1 MFDSMRK
8 ALKDVGLSSGAK
20 QGSATAGGR
29 PSDLSRATLSV
40 AGRHWLVEEMF
51 AEGGMARVY
60 KARELSTSTR
70 VAMKQMLVPA
80 DRQDAQ
86 SEAEREADLHA
97 RLSDHPNVVT
107 LFSRDVSRAEA
118 HRPDGGFVQ
127 TLLVMELC
135 ERSLA
140 QHINAHVEAKT
151 RMTEEEVLK
160 AFAAC
165 SSAVGYMHSQ
175 TPPLIHRDV
184 KPENLLLAPDGIWKL
199 CDFGSV
205 AVGELV
211 MTTPMERARAETD
224 VGKNTTPTYRAPEM
238 WDVFRWGAI
247 GKPADVWALGCL
259 LYQLC
264 FQRLPFGAEAKM
276 PALNGSYSLPSGHG
290 RSAGVV
296 RLISE
301 LLRVEPN
308 KRPLA
313 ADLAGRAERLV
324 ETGGA
329 VEGDEAET
337 NISVVGSFPNSDAGD
352 EGGWANFDNTP
363 PAMFSGHG
371 HGAAPGW
378 TSFDDATPSIA
389 PTVVDQSAEIDSLKA
404 QLADALASNRRLTEQ
419 LSAAVDT
426 VSTLRGEVD
435 SLKRG
440 SEPSVPSPRIPPP
453 GASLPP
459 QSPTLP
465 PRPREAASPVK
476 WVLQSPDEAGE
487 RKVRISSA
495 SDAPSEGRSGGEKV
509 LERVSSI
516 ASDRSTPRHTRT
528 RSEPNPSFK
537 YFEYGAFEDED
548 DENDPGIPANARKTG
563 KGYAL
568 L

>member
-1 MFDSMRK
+1 MFHSMRK
-8 ALKDVGLSSGAK
+8 ALKDVGLSSGVK

-29 PSDLSRATLSV
+29 PSDLSGATLSV

-70 VAMKQMLVPA
+70 VAMKQMLVPV

-118 HRPDGGFVQ
+118 HRPDGGFMQ

-151 RMTEEEVLK
+151 RMTEEEVLR

-211 MTTPMERARAETD
+211 MNTPMERARAETD

-301 LLRVEPN
+301 MLRVEPSE
-308 KRPLA
+308 RPVA
-313 ADLAGRAERLV
+313 ADLTGRAERLA
-324 ETGGA
+324 ETGGV
-329 VEGDEAET
+329 VEGD
-337 NISVVGSFPNSDAGD
+337 
-352 EGGWANFDNTP
+352 DN
-363 PAMFSGHG
+363 
-371 HGAAPGW
+371 W
-378 TSFDDATPSIA
+378 RQI
-389 PTVVDQSAEIDSLKA
+389 
-404 QLADALASNRRLTEQ
+404 
-419 LSAAVDT
+419 
-426 VSTLRGEVD
+426 
-435 SLKRG
+435 
-440 SEPSVPSPRIPPP
+440 
-453 GASLPP
+453 
-459 QSPTLP
+459 
-465 PRPREAASPVK
+465 
-476 WVLQSPDEAGE
+476 
-487 RKVRISSA
+487 
-495 SDAPSEGRSGGEKV
+495 
-509 LERVSSI
+509 
-516 ASDRSTPRHTRT
+516 
-528 RSEPNPSFK
+528 
-537 YFEYGAFEDED
+537 
-548 DENDPGIPANARKTG
+548 
-563 KGYAL
+563 
-568 L
+568 